1 MPTRHLLYQK
11 DYPINDY
18 IRVMIPTVGE
28 VLENE
33 DNYYSINCELGHD
46 YPFRYLRFRHCWR
59 WQSPDVWHALYTA

>member
-18 IRVMIPTVGE
+18 IRVMIQTVGE

-33 DNYYSINCELGHD
+33 DNYYSRVSMLTAMPIDMMVQLDDIGIDFTTIN
-46 YPFRYLRFRHCWR
+46 
-59 WQSPDVWHALYTA
+59 

>member
-28 VLENE
+28 VLECLNE
-33 DNYYSINCELGHD
+33 Y
-46 YPFRYLRFRHCWR
+46 
-59 WQSPDVWHALYTA
+59 Q

>member
-33 DNYYSINCELGHD
+33 DNYYSMVSMQYCSESHTGTV
-46 YPFRYLRFRHCWR
+46 FC
-59 WQSPDVWHALYTA
+59 SM

>member
-11 DYPINDY
+11 DIPINDY

-33 DNYYSINCELGHD
+33 EIIIRTTE
-46 YPFRYLRFRHCWR
+46 RY
-59 WQSPDVWHALYTA
+59 